1 MTRCLIF
8 SFFGILTL
16 LFACSGEDVVPDL
29 YSIRVKNGYF
39 EEITDVKLSAFSMG
53 KIAQGGISGHV
64 VLAKGKYT
72 FSCTTRSA
80 LIISATLHIQ
90 GANEHITI
98 KLNKKGK
105 VELERFLVKNFRQ

>member
-1 MTRCLIF
+1 MTRYLIF
-8 SFFGILTL
+8 SFVIGGVLTV
-16 LFACSGEDVVPDL
+16 LFACSGEGVLDL

-39 EEITDVKLSAFSMG
+39 EEITDVKLSTFSMG
-53 KIAQGGISGHV
+53 KIASGGTSAHI

-80 LIISATLHIQ
+80 LIISAILHIQ
-90 GANEHITI
+90 GADEHITI

-105 VELERFLVKNFRQ
+105 VGLE

>member
-1 MTRCLIF
+1 MIRYLIF
-8 SFFGILTL
+8 SFLGVL
-16 LFACSGEDVVPDL
+16 LFACLGEDVVPGL

-39 EEITDVKLSAFSMG
+39 EEITDVKLSTFSMG
-53 KIAQGGISGHV
+53 KIAQGGISGYV

-105 VELERFLVKNFRQ
+105 VELE

>member
-1 MTRCLIF
+1 MTRYLIF
-8 SFFGILTL
+8 SFLGVLTL
-16 LFACSGEDVVPDL
+16 LFACSGEDVVPGL

-39 EEITDVKLSAFSMG
+39 EEITDVKLSTFSMG
-53 KIAQGGISGHV
+53 KIAQGGTSAHI
-64 VLAKGKYT
+64 VLAKGKYN

-90 GANEHITI
+90 GADEHITI

-105 VELERFLVKNFRQ
+105 VELE

>member
-1 MTRCLIF
+1 MTRYLIF
-8 SFFGILTL
+8 SLFIA
-16 LFACSGEDVVPDL
+16 LFACSGEEVVPGL

-39 EEITDVKLSAFSMG
+39 EEITDVKLSTFSMG
-53 KIAQGGISGHV
+53 KIASGSTSAPI

-72 FSCTTRSA
+72 FSCATRSA

-90 GANEHITI
+90 GADEHIII

-105 VELERFLVKNFRQ
+105 VELE